1 VKVKTLDSKLIDL
14 LEEKYG
20 SLWWPTD
27 MYPEDSLSD
36 PFKHL
41 IITILSQNTS
51 EANCIRAYKGLA
63 AKFEIK
69 PEALANAEE
78 KEIRDSIRSGGLYNI
93 KAKRIKEVSKAV
105 LGKFNGDVGHI
116 LSLPKEEAK
125 NKLMELP
132 GIGNKTA
139 DVLLTDSYSYRE
151 VIPIDTHMDRIAK
164 RLSLVKH
171 DAGYDET
178 QKTLIDFI
186 PEERRNRASGLLWL
200 LAKHTCRALNPKCY
214 ECLLVHLCE
223 YKRRKK
229 DNNQKSQ

>member
-1 VKVKTLDSKLIDL
+1 VKVKTLDSKLTDL

-27 MYPEDSLSD
+27 MYPESSLSD
-36 PFKHL
+36 PFKHS

-78 KEIRDSIRSGGLYNI
+78 KEVRDSIRSGGLYNI
-93 KAKRIKEVSKAV
+93 KAKRIKEVSEAV
-105 LGKFNGDVGHI
+105 LEKFNGDVGHI
-116 LSLPKEEAK
+116 LSLPKEEVK

-164 RLSLVKH
+164 RLGLVKQ
-171 DAGYDET
+171 DAEYGET
-178 QKTLIDFI
+178 QKALIDFT
-186 PEERRNRASGLLWL
+186 PKERRDRASGLLWL
-200 LAKHTCRALNPKCY
+200 LAKHTCKASNPKCY
-214 ECLLVHLCE
+214 ECLLAHLCE
-223 YKRRKK
+223 YKRGKRGL
-229 DNNQKSQ
+229 